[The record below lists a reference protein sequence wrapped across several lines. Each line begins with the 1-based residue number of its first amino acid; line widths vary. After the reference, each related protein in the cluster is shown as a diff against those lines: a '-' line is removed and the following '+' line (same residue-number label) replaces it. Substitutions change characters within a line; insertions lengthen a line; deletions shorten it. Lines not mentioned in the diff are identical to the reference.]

1 MSPKDPS
8 PSRKDQIIDAAV
20 ASFAEHGFYK
30 TTTAKIAKSAGVTQ
44 PYVFHFF
51 KSKEELFIAV
61 LDRATEKIEEAFSS
75 VDAPPEQFV
84 ETMGRA
90 FGKLIETHRDEMLVT
105 MQAFTTSEPAIRDS
119 VRDHFTAIHQT
130 VIRRF
135 EQAGIPN
142 AKFAA
147 SMFIGSGLIITMSE
161 VLEAPNLSP
170 WPSK

>member
-8 PSRKDQIIDAAV
+8 LSRKDQIIDAAV

-105 MQAFTTSEPAIRDS
+105 MQAFTTSEPAIRNS

>member
-8 PSRKDQIIDAAV
+8 LSRKDQIIDAAV
-20 ASFAEHGFYK
+20 SSFAEHGFYK

>member
-8 PSRKDQIIDAAV
+8 LSSKDQIIDAAV